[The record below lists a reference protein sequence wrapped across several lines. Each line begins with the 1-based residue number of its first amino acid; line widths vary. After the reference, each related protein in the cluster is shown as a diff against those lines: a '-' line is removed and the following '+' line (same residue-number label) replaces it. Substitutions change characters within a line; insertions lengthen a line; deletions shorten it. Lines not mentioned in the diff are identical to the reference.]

1 MKIGLA
7 IYNVLTNDTDVSNL
21 VSTRIFPNVA
31 KQGTAFP
38 FLVYQTTSVEPTNT
52 KDGVSPMD
60 TNSFEVLC
68 FADNYS
74 TAVDL
79 AQKVRIAL
87 DRKNGTYPATTGIK
101 IQSIKFNSVD
111 EEFEIE
117 GDGRGIYVQTLTF
130 DLRQVD
136 PVAN

>member
-7 IYNVLTNDTDVSNL
+7 IYDVLTNDTDVSNL

-87 DRKNGTYPATTGIK
+87 DRKKGTYPATTGIK